1 MEDESVGLMRRHAAA
16 SKNWGTLNLRDA
28 ARKYCSLCVS
38 RMANHIAS
46 LNQIGKEVNTSRGAD
61 HDAIKV
67 RGTWDMG
74 PPLFTPSRL
83 KLDRVALSLS
93 LLTRPGPT
101 SNLQPPT
108 SNFQPL
114 NAHLPTSS
122 PRDRACKAR
131 LPPAQQTSTMASS
144 QPPSSSPSNP
154 TSTPLQRTAHDRPGS
169 SCSSAG
175 LPSSPSPRSTPFTP
189 SEDTERHPKGKRK
202 RTT

>member
-1 MEDESVGLMRRHAAA
+1 MAAVDISPKVSQNCIGKRGRKGKKAVMEDESLGLMRRHAAA
-16 SKNWGTLNLRDA
+16 SKNWGILNLWDA

-101 SNLQPPT
+101 SNLQ
-108 SNFQPL
+108 
-114 NAHLPTSS
+114 LPTSQR
-122 PRDRACKAR
+122 PPPNI
-131 LPPAQQTSTMASS
+131 LPPGQSMQ
-144 QPPSSSPSNP
+144 SSSSSRPANLHHGLF
-154 TSTPLQRTAHDRPGS
+154 STPLQLPLESHVHSAPANRP
-169 SCSSAG
+169 
-175 LPSSPSPRSTPFTP
+175 
-189 SEDTERHPKGKRK
+189 
-202 RTT
+202 